1 MRLRSLVLWDIRFQT
16 RYGFYFLYAVLTAI
30 YVAILSAVPE
40 SWREKAAAILIF
52 SDPASMGLFFMGAIV
67 LLEKSQRTPWALA
80 VSPVRAA
87 EYIAA
92 KVMSLSAI
100 SLVVAA
106 VLTAAA
112 GVDAGANAGAYGSVG
127 AGAFGSVD
135 SYIVLLGTVLSSAVF
150 TLLGII
156 IATRISSL
164 NQFILWT
171 VPVELV
177 CFVPAILHL
186 FRVGS
191 PLADSMA
198 ANPRGPVQICM
209 QTCTQTCTPGSS
221 SAAAAAAWL
230 RYYPAS
236 VCMEMVS
243 GQVPSPIGIL
253 MVMALI
259 GVLFVAAKYC
269 VLNMWGR
276 MGGGK
281 L

>member
-1 MRLRSLVLWDIRFQT
+1 MRLRSLILWDIRFQA

-30 YVAILSAVPE
+30 YVAVLSAVPE
-40 SWREKAAAILIF
+40 GWREKAAAILIF

-112 GVDAGANAGAYGSVG
+112 GVDAGANAGAYGSAG

-135 SYIVLLGTVLSSAVF
+135 SYIVLFGTVLSSVVF

-171 VPVELV
+171 VPMELV

-209 QTCTQTCTPGSS
+209 QTYTQTCTLGSS
-221 SAAAAAAWL
+221 SAADATAWL